1 MKEKQIFCVS
11 WFKLHCSEALVQFV
25 ALGLA
30 LAFKLLPTERNLCI
44 RNSFSKTSQL
54 AFCNTSG
61 VFLDFR
67 IEKTAVS
74 VFRGLVIIPPHSPHL
89 SFIIAMKSI
98 CPNIASS
105 CEVGAS
111 LNPEWELCLV
121 RN

>member
-1 MKEKQIFCVS
+1 MS
-11 WFKLHCSEALVQFV
+11 WFKLPRQYLRFHCSEVLVQFV

-74 VFRGLVIIPPHSPHL
+74 VFRGLVIPPHSPHL
-89 SFIIAMKSI
+89 SFTIAMKSI